1 MLWRTHTSNF
11 LLTVVFGAVAYVLLA
26 AVEYSRDQHIADH
39 LLEQIHSRALQDF
52 YELASHVREQLDA
65 EELQLPANLEPFVSQ
80 RLTREA
86 WQLQINLDNLALN
99 VIPAASQNGTVDMQ
113 FASSAGNQRLIFDA
127 EAWIQALCD
136 DLGYGDIPFSLQYRD
151 QPIFQLSDSSSW
163 DLYRQ
168 DEFIFTDL
176 SLLFDRQS
184 LITQMSLGVYAG
196 ISAIIASVLMWMM
209 LSLLHKKKTDLVRAD
224 QKLTDVQHELQET
237 NHILSHQMQVAA
249 QNQKEFLKK
258 NYELQDLNRSL
269 ERAKSQMQFS
279 ERLASL
285 GEISA
290 GIIHEINNPVAY
302 IGSNLRELEV
312 DMQALRNFINTLDK
326 ASDHLDIRSEFYQQ
340 LLASYQ
346 TLHVQDAMAEAPLRL
361 EDCLTGIERVRKIIQ
376 DMKRLSNSGAC
387 EKKLSNIN
395 DDIDSVINIAS
406 SRIKDGIELKTFLI
420 DLPDLY
426 CNSSQI
432 SQVLTNIIVNAIQA
446 LEDDGGEI
454 CLSERIEGNSIVL
467 EISDNGPGI
476 PEEIANQVFEPFF
489 TTKDAANGTG
499 MGLAL
504 CYKLVAEHGGWID
517 LETSPGNG
525 ASFSIHL
532 PMEHEGRETC

>member
-1 MLWRTHTSNF
+1 MAWRTQTANF
-11 LLTVVFGAVAYVLLA
+11 LLTIVFGVIAYTLLA
-26 AVEYSRDQHIADH
+26 AVEYSRNQHIADH

-52 YELASHVREQLDA
+52 YELASHVREQLNT
-65 EELQLPANLEPFVSQ
+65 EELHLPANLESFVSQ

-86 WQLQINLDNLALN
+86 WQLKIDLDHLELN
-99 VIPAASQNGTVDMQ
+99 VIPASSQNGTLDMQ
-113 FASSAGNQRLIFDA
+113 FSSSVGSQRLVFDA

-151 QPIFQLSDSSSW
+151 QPIFQLSENNFR

-176 SLLFDRQS
+176 SLLFDRQV
-184 LITQMSLGVYAG
+184 LITKMSLGMYTG
-196 ISAIIASVLMWMM
+196 MSAIIASLLMWMM
-209 LSLLHKKKTDLVRAD
+209 LSLLHKKKTELVTTEQTLLDA
-224 QKLTDVQHELQET
+224 QHELQET
-237 NHILSHQMQVAA
+237 NHILSHQMKVAA
-249 QNQKEFLKK
+249 ENQKEFLKK
-258 NYELQDLNRSL
+258 NYELQDLNHSL
-269 ERAKSQMQFS
+269 ERSKNQVQFS
-279 ERLASL
+279 ERLVNL
-285 GEISA
+285 GEVSA

-302 IGSNLRELEV
+302 IGSNLRELEA
-312 DMQALRNFINTLDK
+312 DIRTLRDFINTLDK
-326 ASDHLDIRSEFYQQ
+326 ASDHLEIRSEFYQQ

-346 TLHVQDAMAEAPLRL
+346 ALNVQEAMAEAPLRL

-376 DMKRLSNSGAC
+376 DMKRLSGSGTC
-387 EKKLSNIN
+387 DKTLSNIN

-406 SRIKDGIELKTFLI
+406 SRIKGGIELKTFLI

-432 SQVLTNIIVNAIQA
+432 SQVLTNIIINAIQA

-454 CLSERIEGNSIVL
+454 CLSERIEGNSVVL
-467 EISDNGPGI
+467 EISDNGPGMCA
-476 PEEIANQVFEPFF
+476 EVANQVFEPFF
-489 TTKDAANGTG
+489 TTKDAENGTG

-504 CYKLVAEHGGWID
+504 CYKLVAEHGGWIN

-525 ASFSIHL
+525 SCFSVHL
-532 PMEHEGRETC
+532 PMEQEGSETC